1 MVQHK
6 PLCHKGHWWRIQIFT
21 TFMMLLCATLS
32 TIHAQAQDR
41 QLSGLITDDHNQP
54 VPGASI
60 QIKGT
65 SIGTVTTTEGKFVIT
80 VKSTSILVI
89 TSIGFAEREIAVG
102 GQQQLNIQLK
112 PVARDVSEVVV
123 VGYGT
128 QKRKDVTGSTVS
140 VSEATLREVPSANL
154 QQALQGKA
162 AGLEIQRAG
171 TTPGSGAVIRIRG
184 TRSISGQN
192 DPLFVV
198 DGIPFEGSLN
208 DLNPDDIATIDIL
221 KDASAT
227 AIYGSRGANGIVM
240 VTTKR
245 GKNGDTR
252 ISYNGYH
259 GIATVANKYPVFNA
273 TEYQAMR
280 NISPWGQGYMPEE
293 KDYIAK
299 GKSTDWQDLM
309 YNNGYRTDHNLTVS
323 GGNNGNTFSLGGG
336 YYKET
341 AVLPGQDF
349 SRYSI
354 RATIDSRI
362 GKRVKVGISTLNQIG
377 ITNGAQFVA
386 SGTMFPILAMS
397 PLEAPYD
404 SLGKVRPLPNGNIDD
419 NNTPTY
425 SPLLLKNNDN
435 NWVDRQRRLTT
446 NNSIYGE
453 YEIIDGL
460 KYRVNLG
467 VNYRTSENDQFQ
479 SADNPA
485 AGRPSFFRG
494 GKGNTAYVYND
505 AAWGYTLEHLLL
517 YDKTFA
523 QKHHINFTGLYSIQ
537 ENHSHYTSVRKD
549 SITEDFVQF
558 YNLAQSNA
566 TPAPVVA
573 GDESSWALLSY
584 MARIN
589 YAFDER
595 YMLTLTARM
604 DGSSRLA
611 AGNKWHSYPAISAG
625 WNISKESFMQSIGWI
640 SSLKL
645 RAGWG
650 QTSNQA
656 VSPYSSLGLVTN
668 NNYLTAPGNT
678 IRYNFGPTVV
688 TGYQVVSLPNPNL
701 EWEYTQTR
709 NFGVDFGLLD
719 NRLSGSLEYY
729 YAKTNNILY
738 GVSLPP
744 TSGVA
749 GNYTSNVGEMEN
761 KGMEL
766 SLSSVN
772 VRSRSGFTW
781 TTDLNL
787 YFNRNKVLKLS
798 NGVTQDIANQLFVG
812 YPMSAIYDYK
822 KLGIWQTSEAA
833 EAAKYGATPGQIKLE
848 DHGGPGGKPDGV
860 ISELYDRYVIGD
872 MDARLQGG
880 MTNRF
885 SYKGVDLSFTMYA
898 RFGGLLVSQVHQ
910 SNASYLTVMDGK
922 RSGIKVDYWTPTNP
936 SNWFPEPQTQIS
948 NISTAWTTLGYYDAT
963 FLKLRSINLGYSFS
977 NAMLQRLKAQKLRLY
992 FTVDNVATLFSPYF
1006 KQTGIDPEGT
1016 GTGSQGVGNPGNLRS
1031 NTNGNGAITIG
1042 VSTPPSRTYTFG
1054 ANVSF

>member
-1 MVQHK
+1 MVQHE
-6 PLCHKGHWWRIQIFT
+6 PQCRNGNWWRIQFFT
-21 TFMMLLCATLS
+21 TLLLLLCATIH

-41 QLSGLITDDHNQP
+41 QLSGLVTDDHNQP

-65 SIGTVTTTEGKFVIT
+65 SIGAVTSTEGKFVIT

-89 TSIGFAEREIAVG
+89 SSIGFAEREIAVG
-102 GQQQLNIQLK
+102 AQQQLNIQLK

-140 VSEATLREVPSANL
+140 VGETALREVPSANL

-162 AGLEIQRAG
+162 AGLEIQRSG

-208 DLNPDDIATIDIL
+208 DLNPDDIASIDIL

-252 ISYNGYH
+252 ISYSGYH

-309 YNNGYRTDHNLTVS
+309 YNNGYRTDHNLTIS
-323 GGNNGNTFSLGGG
+323 GGHNGNTFSLGGG

-349 SRYSI
+349 SRYSV

-362 GKRVKVGISTLNQIG
+362 GKRVKVGISTLNQVG

-404 SLGKVRPLPNGNIDD
+404 SLGKVRALPNGNIDD
-419 NNTPTY
+419 NNYPTY
-425 SPLLLKNNDN
+425 SPLLLKHNDN
-435 NWVDRQRRLTT
+435 NWVDKQRRLTT
-446 NNSIYGE
+446 NNSLYGE

-467 VNYRTSENDQFQ
+467 LSYRTAENDQFQ
-479 SADNPA
+479 SADNLA
-485 AGRPSFFRG
+485 LGRPSFFRG

-505 AAWGYTLEHLLL
+505 ESWGYTLEHLLL

-523 QKHHINFTGLYSIQ
+523 QKHHVNFTGLYSIQ
-537 ENHSHYTSVRKD
+537 ENHMHYTSVRKD

-573 GDESSWALLSY
+573 GNESSWALLSY

-611 AGNKWHSYPAISAG
+611 PGNKWHSYPAISAG
-625 WNISKESFMQSIGWI
+625 WNISKESFMQHISWI

-668 NNYLTAPGNT
+668 NNYLTAPGDV
-678 IRYNFGPTVV
+678 IRYNFGQTIV
-688 TGYQVVSLPNPNL
+688 TGYQVVTLPNPNL

-709 NFGVDFGLLD
+709 NFGLDFGLLD
-719 NRLSGSLEYY
+719 NRISGSLEYY
-729 YAKTNNILY
+729 NSKTNNILY

-761 KGMEL
+761 RGMEL
-766 SLSSVN
+766 SVSSVN

-781 TTDLNL
+781 STDLNL

-812 YPMSAIYDYK
+812 HPMSAIYDYK
-822 KLGIWQTSEAA
+822 KLGIWQASEAA

-848 DHGGPGGKPDGV
+848 DRSGPSGKPDGV

-872 MDARLQGG
+872 MDAKLQGG

-885 SYKGVDLSFTMYA
+885 AYKGFDLSFTVYA

-922 RSGIKVDYWTPTNP
+922 RNGIKVDYWTPTNP
-936 SNWFPEPQTQIS
+936 SNWFSMPQTQIS

-963 FLKLRSINLGYSFS
+963 FLKLRSVNLGYSFS
-977 NAMLQRLKAQKLRLY
+977 NAMLNRLKAQKLRLY
-992 FTVDNVATLFSPYF
+992 FTVDNVATLFSPYY

-1016 GTGSQGVGNPGNLRS
+1016 GIGSQGVGNPGNLRS

-1042 VSTPPSRTYTFG
+1042 VSTPPARTFTFG